1 MELDEMKVMVKKRL
15 LGITLLV
22 TPMVLSGCQVF
33 TKIEKVVKQEAKQ
46 EKKKEIEEN
55 SDIEYDTVSF
65 DVTLSNEEIML
76 LHSPNDYST
85 LYKVGSVKSPF
96 ELDEV
101 VKVTEQAKTEDAI
114 YYKLAESVWVN
125 KEDVTLADNS
135 MAKVQSLLDADY
147 DDPDIGVFV
156 KSLTTEK
163 EAGIHADEVFTAA
176 STGKLPIIY
185 YTQKMISDKKID
197 PEKTFKN
204 DTSKINEM
212 DLSYQQEG
220 AGVLQDKPEGAS
232 YSVDQVL
239 RWTIEYSDNQG
250 TNFLGYYVGNEYD
263 KEMRDTVSGVIGRTW
278 KTPFEVTAKE
288 NGRLM
293 EEIHKLGGR
302 AIEYMK
308 NTEYDDERIA
318 KYLPVDVAHKIGDVE
333 GYEHDIAVVYAKEP
347 YVLSVM
353 TKNDMG
359 YEKIAKLSKEIYDLL
374 GP

>member
-1 MELDEMKVMVKKRL
+1 MKVLGKRKILSVIL
-15 LGITLLV
+15 LFMLV
-22 TPMVLSGCQVF
+22 ILSGCQVF
-33 TKIEKVVKQEAKQ
+33 SKIENVVKQEGKQ
-46 EKKKEIEEN
+46 GKKKEVEEN
-55 SDIEYDTVSF
+55 SDIEYDKVSF
-65 DVTLSNEEIML
+65 EVTLSNEESML

-85 LYKVGSVKSPF
+85 LFKVGSVKSPF

-101 VKVTEQAKTEDAI
+101 VKVIEQAKTEDAI
-114 YYKLAESVWVN
+114 YYKIAESVWVN
-125 KEDVTLADNS
+125 KEDVTIADNS
-135 MAKVQSLLDADY
+135 MAKVQSLLDDEY
-147 DDPDIGVFV
+147 EDPDIGVFV
-156 KSLTTEK
+156 KSLVTGK
-163 EAGIHADEVFTAA
+163 EAGIHANEMFTAA

-185 YTQKMISDKKID
+185 YTQKMISDEKID

-220 AGVLQDKPEGAS
+220 AGILQDKPEGTS

-263 KEMRDTVSGVIGRTW
+263 KEMRDTISRVIGRTW

-318 KYLPVDVAHKIGDVE
+318 KYLPVDVAHKIGDVD
-333 GYEHDIAVVYAKEP
+333 GYEHDVAIVYADDP
-347 YVLSVM
+347 YVLSIM
-353 TKNDMG
+353 TKNDTG
-359 YEKIAKLSKEIYDLL
+359 YEKIATLSKDIYKLL

>member
-1 MELDEMKVMVKKRL
+1 MKVTVKEKFF
-15 LGITLLV
+15 GITTLFTLV
-22 TPMVLSGCQVF
+22 TLSGCQAF
-33 TKIEKVVKQEAKQ
+33 PEIEKVVHREVKQ
-46 EKKKEIEEN
+46 EKKKEALEDN
-55 SDIEYDTVSF
+55 SDIEYEKVSF
-65 DVTLSNEEIML
+65 EVKLSDEEIML

-85 LYKVGSVKSPF
+85 LSKVGSVKSPF
-96 ELDEV
+96 ELDDV
-101 VKVTEQAKTEDAI
+101 VEVTEQAKTEEAI

-125 KEDVTLADNS
+125 KEAVTIADNS
-135 MAKVQSLLDADY
+135 MAKVQSLLDEKY

-163 EAGIHADEVFTAA
+163 EAGIHANETFTAA

-185 YTQKMISDKKID
+185 YTQKMISEKKID
-197 PEKTFKN
+197 PEKKFKN

-212 DLSYQQEG
+212 PLSYQQEG
-220 AGVLQDKPEGAS
+220 AGILQNKPEGAS

-250 TNFLGYYVGNEYD
+250 TNFLAYYVGNEYD
-263 KEMRDTVSGVIGRTW
+263 KVMRDTVSGVIGRTW

-333 GYEHDIAVVYAKEP
+333 GYEHDVAVVYAKEP
-347 YVLSVM
+347 YVLSIM
-353 TKNDMG
+353 TKNDTG
-359 YEKIAKLSKEIYDLL
+359 YEKIATLSKDIYKLL